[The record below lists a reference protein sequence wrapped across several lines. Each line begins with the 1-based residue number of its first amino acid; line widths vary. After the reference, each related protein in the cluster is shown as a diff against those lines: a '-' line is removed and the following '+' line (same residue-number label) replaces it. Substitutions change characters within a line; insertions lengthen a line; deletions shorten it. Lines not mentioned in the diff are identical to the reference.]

1 MNNKKL
7 LVSTICSA
15 VSLRR
20 SLWLTARQQ
29 AAARPYGPALRQKTS
44 SLYYTV
50 CPSSSIIKKII
61 QWKKQQEQT
70 LPSLSLH
77 GQLKTSAMFNFKKSS
92 PENKDPNVSAL
103 EERVNAL
110 DQQNAAIMRE
120 MHNMTLHY
128 FQQLERLERRITDFT
143 DVWHPMMTSN
153 IVRIKDELVAETKA
167 HIVDIKQQIKNE
179 IAEECVKPLSPIQQ
193 TDTLAGHVVVGVEHI
208 YVKSSRKVNPVFANR
223 CHIKR
228 YGLSCVLRHV
238 NAFIVD
244 SIASFPQ
251 IKHFDLADFISFPGS
266 PDSLAIPEM
275 IDIDGNVLCSSLKSK
290 PKYSQVEKLEQAFA
304 KYGVEL
310 LYEGKSV
317 RLLT

>member
-1 MNNKKL
+1 
-7 LVSTICSA
+7 
-15 VSLRR
+15 
-20 SLWLTARQQ
+20 
-29 AAARPYGPALRQKTS
+29 
-44 SLYYTV
+44 
-50 CPSSSIIKKII
+50 
-61 QWKKQQEQT
+61 
-70 LPSLSLH
+70 
-77 GQLKTSAMFNFKKSS
+77 
-92 PENKDPNVSAL
+92 
-103 EERVNAL
+103 
-110 DQQNAAIMRE
+110 MRE

-193 TDTLAGHVVVGVEHI
+193 TDTLAGHVVVGFKYI
-208 YVKSSRKVNPVFANR
+208 YEKGGRSVNPIFANR
-223 CHIKR
+223 CHTKHDF
-228 YGLSCVLRHV
+228 GLSCVLRHV

-304 KYGVEL
+304 KFGVEL